1 MTKRI
6 ISLLLIAVLAL
17 SLLAAC
23 GNDGP
28 LTVEEAIEVALDDLG
43 IKEKDATSLD
53 IHPTTVD
60 GEACYAVYISVGNE
74 HWEYVIHGHSGEILA
89 KEETDHGHS
98 H

>member
-23 GNDGP
+23 GKGGP
-28 LTVEEAIEVALDDLG
+28 LTVEEAIEIALDDLG

-53 IHPTTVD
+53 IHPTTVG
-60 GEACYAVYISVGNE
+60 GEACYVVYVSIGNE
-74 HWEYVIHGHSGEILA
+74 HWEYVVHGHSGEILI